1 MPAITGLRLELV
13 GDQLTVTAT
22 DLDLTIEV
30 VLTVGGDRDG
40 RAVVP
45 ARLTTDI
52 VRSFS
57 SGKVELD
64 DSGDD
69 VVISSGRSQFSV
81 RPFNY
86 EDYPKVG
93 VPTTQAIT
101 LSSATFGEALR
112 QVVRAAS
119 TDEQRQHL
127 TGVQMTSEANN
138 LRMVATDSYRLA
150 VRDLVGQESLA
161 PDQKVLVPARALSE
175 VQRLVNGAEHVVMR
189 LGERHATFQV
199 GNTSLTTRLIE
210 QEFPPILK
218 LIPPGHPNLL
228 TVEREA
234 LLDAVRRVK
243 LLAKDSTP
251 LRVEM
256 GGDTVKV
263 RAIATDVGNAIEEID
278 AQYVGEPYTIAFN
291 PDLLS
296 AGIEACQSEA
306 VTLSSIDPR
315 QPVVLR
321 GAGVDDY
328 LYLLMPVRLP

>member
-22 DLDLTIEV
+22 DLDLTIQV
-30 VLTVGGDRDG
+30 VIAVGGDRDG
-40 RAVVP
+40 HAVVP

-52 VRSFS
+52 VRAFS
-57 SGKVELD
+57 SGKVEVD
-64 DSGDD
+64 DSDDD

-86 EDYPKVG
+86 DDYPKVG
-93 VPTTQAIT
+93 VPTTQSIT
-101 LSSATFGEALR
+101 LPSATLGEALR

-119 TDEQRQHL
+119 SDEQRAAI
-127 TGVQMTSEANN
+127 TGVQMTAEANG
-138 LRMVATDSYRLA
+138 LRLVATDSYRLA
-150 VRDLVGQESLA
+150 IRDLVGQETLA
-161 PDQKVLVPARALSE
+161 ADQRVLVPARALSE
-175 VQRLVNGAEHVVMR
+175 LQRLVNGADSVVMR
-189 LGERHATFQV
+189 LGDRHATFQA

-210 QEFPPILK
+210 HEFPPYK
-218 LIPPGHPNLL
+218 ALIPADHPNLL

-256 GGDTVKV
+256 GGDTVKLH
-263 RAIATDVGNAIEEID
+263 AISPDIGNATEEID
-278 AQYVGEPYTIAFN
+278 AQYVGEPLVIAFN

-296 AGIEACQSEA
+296 SGVEACQSDT
-306 VTLSSIDPR
+306 VTLSSVNPQR
-315 QPVVLR
+315 PVILR

-328 LYLLMPVRLP
+328 LYLLMPVRVP